1 MTSKSIIKHL
11 VIGGGGPNGL
21 ITYGALS
28 HLSKLGFWELSNI
41 ESIYGCSIG
50 SLIGAI
56 ISLGFPFE
64 WIDDYLV
71 KRPWDK
77 LMKES
82 CVPISDIIN
91 QRGIITSNFII
102 EFMVPLLKA
111 KELSSTISLKDLY
124 EYNHID
130 IHMCTVDVNS
140 SSLEK
145 IDLSYRTH
153 PELLLTTAL
162 SMSMAIPIMFQP
174 VLLNTKCYIDG
185 GIINNFPLF
194 DCINFTKCDLNE
206 VLSVRI
212 TYSTYFIPKITD
224 TTSLI
229 EMLYIIIQK
238 MALSISE
245 SNNQPTIKNIVDCVI
260 SDAFD
265 IDTWLLSLSHEH
277 KRNELVLQG
286 YEFARLFLDKIAIVT

>member
-1 MTSKSIIKHL
+1 MTSKCIKHL

-50 SLIGAI
+50 SLMAAI

-82 CVPISDIIN
+82 YVPIPDIIN
-91 QRGIITSNFII
+91 KRGIITNNFII
-102 EFMVPLLKA
+102 EFMVPLLTA
-111 KELSSTISLKDLY
+111 KELSSTVSLKELY
-124 EYNHID
+124 DYNHID
-130 IHMCTVDVNS
+130 IHMFSVEVNS
-140 SSLEK
+140 TSLEK
-145 IDLSYRTH
+145 IDLSYTTH
-153 PELLLTTAL
+153 PDLLLTTAL

-174 VLLNTKCYIDG
+174 TLLNDKCYIDG
-185 GIINNFPLF
+185 GIINNFPLSE
-194 DCINFTKCDLNE
+194 CIDYKKCDVDE
-206 VLSVRI
+206 ILSVRI
-212 TYSTYFIPKITD
+212 TYSTYFIHPITEE
-224 TTSLI
+224 TSLI
-229 EMLYIIIQK
+229 KMMYIIIQK
-238 MALSISE
+238 MAISISE
-245 SNNQPTIKNIVDCVI
+245 SNNQPAIKNIVECVI

-265 IDTWLLSLSHEH
+265 IDTWLLSISHET
-277 KRNELVLQG
+277 KRSELLLQG
-286 YEFARLFLDKIAIVT
+286 YEFAKLFISNLNKIC